1 MEVKDFE
8 FLNLDESPSD
18 MLSTFKNSAIDDGNR
33 GTENIGDSQA
43 EAVTEDPIHILNLVE
58 KNEKLNE
65 AVPDE
70 VI

>member
-1 MEVKDFE
+1 MEVKEFD
-8 FLNLDESPSD
+8 FLNLDESPTD
-18 MLSTFKNSAIDDGNR
+18 MPSTFKASGVDNRTATDID
-33 GTENIGDSQA
+33 ESQQDA
-43 EAVTEDPIHILNLVE
+43 PVEDPMHILSLIE